1 MLTCRGSEPGLS
13 SLLLLQLPEPPERRR
28 TDDDDGAVSEGQTH
42 RWRYRFGQKNQN
54 NLNGFKL
61 QRAMLPDG
69 GRSRANAARV
79 LGGKGRERHRWSD
92 ILSGGSSGDTPSG
105 RDKA

>member
-1 MLTCRGSEPGLS
+1 MLTCRGPEPGLS

-28 TDDDDGAVSEGQTH
+28 TEDDDGAMSEGETH
-42 RWRYRFGQKNQN
+42 QWRCRFRQRTKQ
-54 NLNGFKL
+54 FKL
-61 QRAMLPDG
+61 MQIAMLPEG

-79 LGGKGRERHRWSD
+79 LGGNGRERHRWSD

>member
-28 TDDDDGAVSEGQTH
+28 TDEDEDGTASEGATRQRRSGLRFDKNTEQQVPMQT
-42 RWRYRFGQKNQN
+42 
-54 NLNGFKL
+54 
-61 QRAMLPDG
+61 LPDG

-79 LGGKGRERHRWSD
+79 LGGSGNDRHRWSVT
-92 ILSGGSSGDTPSG
+92 LSGGSSGDTPSG

>member
-1 MLTCRGSEPGLS
+1 M
-13 SLLLLQLPEPPERRR
+13 LPE
-28 TDDDDGAVSEGQTH
+28 
-42 RWRYRFGQKNQN
+42 
-54 NLNGFKL
+54 
-61 QRAMLPDG
+61 G

-79 LGGKGRERHRWSD
+79 LGGNGRERHRWSD